1 MILNRDTMRAR
12 GHVVRSRLFARC
24 LILETVDRID
34 RYNIRDFR
42 ALREITR
49 FPGRNRVFLEQTWS
63 RLASFPPRR
72 VLHAAIANRRCAHDH
87 DV

>member
-49 FPGRNRVFLEQTWS
+49 FPGRNVFFLDRLGVDSRVSPLVVCCT
-63 RLASFPPRR
+63 RR
-72 VLHAAIANRRCAHDH
+72 
-87 DV
+87 